1 MAAGTTNIGF
11 EEKLWQAADK
21 LRSNMD
27 AAEYKHV
34 VLGLIFLK
42 YVSDSFEEKYQQLL
56 AEGYGDEEDRD
67 EYIAENI
74 FYVPIDARWSEI
86 KKYATST
93 DIGKVIDHAMD
104 AIEKEN
110 DSLKGVLTKNYS
122 RQELDKTRLGELVT
136 LFTNIEVG
144 STAAQERDV
153 LGRVYEY
160 FLSKFASAE
169 GKLGGEFY
177 TPSCIVRT
185 LVSMIEPFEGQIFD
199 PACGSGGMFC
209 QSARFVR
216 EHQGNV
222 RDISIFGQE
231 SNPTT
236 WKLAKM
242 NLAIRQL
249 EANLG
254 KHNADSFHDDQHKTL
269 KANYILANPPFN
281 ISDWG
286 GERLQEDIRWKYG
299 IPPAGNANFA
309 WLQHMLHHLNP
320 AGGVCGTVLANG
332 SLSSNTSNEGN
343 IRANMVKGDVV
354 ECIVAMPSQLFYS
367 TGIPVSLWIMRRGK
381 TKQSQNKVLFIDA
394 RKLGHMID
402 RKVRELSEEDI
413 RKIADTYQNWRQ
425 GKEYED
431 IQGFCKEASLSEI
444 EEQDYILT
452 PGRYVGV
459 EQEEEEGEPFEEK
472 MQRLTF
478 ELSGLFAK
486 SHELEEYED
495 EIDEND
501 KVLNEIP
508 FDMQKAQQ
516 KISKLTTKYRIEL
529 NMLACIYGNNM
540 SVTSQPISKPPK
552 ILWNDLKYIN
562 QHIPLF
568 ALERKGISD
577 YLNRKMGF

>member
-1 MAAGTTNIGF
+1 MEVNMAVGTTNVGF

-42 YVSDSFEEKYQQLL
+42 YVSDSFEEKYQALL
-56 AEGYGDEEDRD
+56 EEGYGDEEDRD
-67 EYIAENI
+67 EYLADNI
-74 FYVPIDARWSEI
+74 FWVPKEARWSEI
-86 KKYATST
+86 QKHATNA
-93 DIGKVIDHAMD
+93 DIGSVIDHAM
-104 AIEKEN
+104 ETLEN
-110 DSLKGVLTKNYS
+110 ENNTLKGVLTKNYS
-122 RQELDKTRLGELVT
+122 RAELDKTRLGELVT

-185 LVSMIEPFEGQIFD
+185 LVEMIEPFEGQILD

-209 QSARFVR
+209 QSARFVK
-216 EHQGNV
+216 EHQGNI

-254 KHNADSFHDDQHKTL
+254 RHNADSFHDDQHKTL

-281 ISDWG
+281 VSDWG
-286 GERLQEDIRWKYG
+286 GERLQDDIRWKYG
-299 IPPAGNANFA
+299 IPPVGNANFA
-309 WLQHMLHHLNP
+309 WLQHMIHHLSP

-343 IRANMVKGDVV
+343 IRKNMIIGDVV
-354 ECIVAMPSQLFYS
+354 ECIVAMPGQLFYS
-367 TGIPVSLWIMRRGK
+367 TGIPVSLWILRKGK
-381 TKQSQNKVLFIDA
+381 TEQSQNKVLFIDA

-402 RKVRELSEEDI
+402 RKVRELSEVDI

-431 IQGFCKEASLSEI
+431 IQGFCKEATIKEI
-444 EEQDYILT
+444 DGQDYILT
-452 PGRYVGV
+452 PGRYVGIE
-459 EQEEEEGEPFEEK
+459 EQEDDGESFEDK
-472 MQRLTF
+472 MKRLTS
-478 ELSGLFAK
+478 ELSGMFK
-486 SHELEEYED
+486 ESVELQEKIKKRLGAMGYE
-495 EIDEND
+495 I
-501 KVLNEIP
+501 
-508 FDMQKAQQ
+508 
-516 KISKLTTKYRIEL
+516 
-529 NMLACIYGNNM
+529 
-540 SVTSQPISKPPK
+540 
-552 ILWNDLKYIN
+552 
-562 QHIPLF
+562 
-568 ALERKGISD
+568 
-577 YLNRKMGF
+577 

>member
-1 MAAGTTNIGF
+1 MAVGTTNVGF

-42 YVSDSFEEKYQQLL
+42 YVSDSFEEKYQALL
-56 AEGYGDEEDRD
+56 EEGYGDEEDRD
-67 EYIAENI
+67 EYLADNI
-74 FYVPIDARWSEI
+74 FWVPKEARWSEI
-86 KKYATST
+86 QKHATNA
-93 DIGKVIDHAMD
+93 DIGSVIDHAM
-104 AIEKEN
+104 ETLEN
-110 DSLKGVLTKNYS
+110 ENNTLKGVLTKNYS
-122 RQELDKTRLGELVT
+122 RAELDKTRLGELVT

-185 LVSMIEPFEGQIFD
+185 LVEMIEPFEGQILD

-209 QSARFVR
+209 QSARFVK
-216 EHQGNV
+216 EHQGNI

-254 KHNADSFHDDQHKTL
+254 RHNADSFHDDQHKTL

-281 ISDWG
+281 VSDWG
-286 GERLQEDIRWKYG
+286 GERLQDDIRWKYG
-299 IPPAGNANFA
+299 IPPVGNANFA
-309 WLQHMLHHLNP
+309 WLQHMIHHLSP
-320 AGGVCGTVLANG
+320 VGGVCGTVLANG

-343 IRANMVKGDVV
+343 IRKNMIIGDVV
-354 ECIVAMPSQLFYS
+354 ECIVAMPGQLFYS
-367 TGIPVSLWIMRRGK
+367 TGIPVSLWILRKGK
-381 TKQSQNKVLFIDA
+381 TEQSQNKVLFIDA

-402 RKVRELSEEDI
+402 RKVRELSEDDI
-413 RKIADTYQNWRQ
+413 RKIADIYQNWRQ
-425 GKEYED
+425 GKGYED
-431 IQGFCKEASLSEI
+431 IQGFCKEVALEEI
-444 EEQDYILT
+444 EAQGYILT
-452 PGRYVGV
+452 PGRYVGI
-459 EQEEEEGEPFEEK
+459 EQEDDDSEPFEEK
-472 MQRLTF
+472 MERLTS
-478 ELSGLFAK
+478 ELSEMFRE
-486 SHELEEYED
+486 S
-495 EIDEND
+495 
-501 KVLNEIP
+501 
-508 FDMQKAQQ
+508 
-516 KISKLTTKYRIEL
+516 IEL
-529 NMLACIYGNNM
+529 QEEI
-540 SVTSQPISKPPK
+540 
-552 ILWNDLKYIN
+552 
-562 QHIPLF
+562 
-568 ALERKGISD
+568 RKNLGAIG
-577 YLNRKMGF
+577 YVI

>member
-1 MAAGTTNIGF
+1 MAVGTTNVGF

-42 YVSDSFEEKYQQLL
+42 YVSDSFEEKYQALL
-56 AEGYGDEEDRD
+56 EEGYGDEEDRD
-67 EYIAENI
+67 EYLADNI
-74 FYVPIDARWSEI
+74 FWVPKEARWSEI
-86 KKYATST
+86 QKHATNA
-93 DIGKVIDHAMD
+93 DIGSVIDHAM
-104 AIEKEN
+104 ETLEN
-110 DSLKGVLTKNYS
+110 ENNTLKGVLTKNYS
-122 RQELDKTRLGELVT
+122 RAELDKTRLGELVT

-185 LVSMIEPFEGQIFD
+185 LVEMIEPFEGQILD

-209 QSARFVR
+209 QSARFVK
-216 EHQGNV
+216 EHQGNI

-254 KHNADSFHDDQHKTL
+254 RHNADSFHDDQHKML

-281 ISDWG
+281 VSDWG
-286 GERLQEDIRWKYG
+286 GERLQDDIRWKYG
-299 IPPAGNANFA
+299 IPPVGNANFA
-309 WLQHMLHHLNP
+309 WLQHMIHHLSP

-343 IRANMVKGDVV
+343 IRKNMIIGDVV
-354 ECIVAMPSQLFYS
+354 ECIVAMPGQLFYS
-367 TGIPVSLWIMRRGK
+367 TGIPVSLWILRKGK
-381 TKQSQNKVLFIDA
+381 TEQSQNKVLFIDA

-425 GKEYED
+425 GKEYAD
-431 IQGFCKEASLSEI
+431 IQGFCKEASLTEI
-444 EEQDYILT
+444 EKQDYILT
-452 PGRYVGV
+452 PGRYVGI
-459 EQEEEEGEPFEEK
+459 EQEEDDGEPFEKK
-472 MQRLTF
+472 MQRLTA

-486 SHELEEYED
+486 SHELED
-495 EIDEND
+495 EIRN
-501 KVLNEIP
+501 KLGAIGYEI
-508 FDMQKAQQ
+508 
-516 KISKLTTKYRIEL
+516 
-529 NMLACIYGNNM
+529 
-540 SVTSQPISKPPK
+540 
-552 ILWNDLKYIN
+552 
-562 QHIPLF
+562 
-568 ALERKGISD
+568 
-577 YLNRKMGF
+577 

>member
-1 MAAGTTNIGF
+1 MATGTTTVGF
-11 EEKLWQAADK
+11 EEKLWLAADK

-42 YVSDSFEEKYQQLL
+42 YVSDSFEEKYQQLV

-67 EYIAENI
+67 EYLAENI
-74 FYVPIDARWSEI
+74 FYVPKEARWGEI
-86 KKYATST
+86 QKHATGA
-93 DIGKVIDHAMD
+93 DIGSVIDQAME

-110 DSLKGVLTKNYS
+110 DSLTGVLTKNFS
-122 RQELDKTRLGELVT
+122 RPELDKTRLGELVT

-144 STAAQERDV
+144 STAAQERDT

-185 LVSMIEPFEGQIFD
+185 LVEMIEPFQGQIFD

-209 QSARFVR
+209 QSARFVK

-222 RDISIFGQE
+222 RNISIFGQE

-286 GERLQEDIRWKYG
+286 GERLQEDVRWKYG
-299 IPPAGNANFA
+299 VPPVGNANFA
-309 WLQHMLHHLNP
+309 WLQHMLHHLSP
-320 AGGVCGTVLANG
+320 AGGVAGTVLANG
-332 SLSSNTSNEGN
+332 SLSSNTGNEGV
-343 IRANMVKGDVV
+343 IRRNMIEDDVI
-354 ECIVAMPSQLFYS
+354 ECIVALPGQLFYS
-367 TGIPVSLWIMRRGK
+367 TGIPVSLWIMRKGK
-381 TKQSQNKVLFIDA
+381 TDAAKDRVLFIDA
-394 RKLGHMID
+394 RKMGKMID
-402 RKVRELSEEDI
+402 RRVRELTEEDI
-413 RKIADTYQNWRQ
+413 GTIASTYQNWRQ

-431 IQGFCKEASLSEI
+431 RQGFCKAAALEEI
-444 EEQDYILT
+444 AGQDYVLT
-452 PGRYVGV
+452 PGRYVGIE
-459 EQEEEEGEPFEEK
+459 EQEDDGEPFEEK
-472 MQRLTF
+472 MKRLTS
-478 ELSGLFAK
+478 ELSGLFK
-486 SHELEEYED
+486 ES
-495 EIDEND
+495 
-501 KVLNEIP
+501 
-508 FDMQKAQQ
+508 
-516 KISKLTTKYRIEL
+516 IEL
-529 NMLACIYGNNM
+529 QEEIRQKLGAIGYE
-540 SVTSQPISKPPK
+540 I
-552 ILWNDLKYIN
+552 
-562 QHIPLF
+562 
-568 ALERKGISD
+568 
-577 YLNRKMGF
+577 

>member
-1 MAAGTTNIGF
+1 M
-11 EEKLWQAADK
+11 
-21 LRSNMD
+21 
-27 AAEYKHV
+27 
-34 VLGLIFLK
+34 
-42 YVSDSFEEKYQQLL
+42 
-56 AEGYGDEEDRD
+56 
-67 EYIAENI
+67 
-74 FYVPIDARWSEI
+74 
-86 KKYATST
+86 
-93 DIGKVIDHAMD
+93 
-104 AIEKEN
+104 
-110 DSLKGVLTKNYS
+110 
-122 RQELDKTRLGELVT
+122 VT

-144 STAAQERDV
+144 SSAAQEKDV

-209 QSARFVR
+209 QSARFVK

-286 GERLQEDIRWKYG
+286 GERLQEDIRWRYG
-299 IPPAGNANFA
+299 IPPVGNANFA

-320 AGGVCGTVLANG
+320 IGGVAGTVLANG
-332 SLSSNTSNEGN
+332 SLSSNTSNEGV
-343 IRANMVKGDVV
+343 IRKNMINGDVI
-354 ECIVAMPSQLFYS
+354 ECIVAMPNQLFYS
-367 TGIPVSLWIMRRGK
+367 TGIPVSLWIMRKGK
-381 TKQSQNKVLFIDA
+381 TEHTQNKILFIDA

-413 RKIADTYQNWRQ
+413 QKIASTYQNWRQ

-431 IQGFCKEASLSEI
+431 VKGFCKEATIEEI
-444 EEQDYILT
+444 AEQDYVLT
-452 PGRYVGV
+452 PGRYVGIEDV
-459 EQEEEEGEPFEEK
+459 EDDGEPFEEK
-472 MQRLTF
+472 MIRLTSELAEMF
-478 ELSGLFAK
+478 EK
-486 SHELEEYED
+486 SIDLQEEIKRKLGAIGYE
-495 EIDEND
+495 
-501 KVLNEIP
+501 
-508 FDMQKAQQ
+508 M
-516 KISKLTTKYRIEL
+516 
-529 NMLACIYGNNM
+529 
-540 SVTSQPISKPPK
+540 
-552 ILWNDLKYIN
+552 
-562 QHIPLF
+562 
-568 ALERKGISD
+568 
-577 YLNRKMGF
+577 

>member
-1 MAAGTTNIGF
+1 MAVGTTNVGF

-42 YVSDSFEEKYQQLL
+42 YVSDSFEEKYQALL
-56 AEGYGDEEDRD
+56 EEGYGDEEDRD
-67 EYIAENI
+67 EYLADNI
-74 FYVPIDARWSEI
+74 FWVPKEARWSEI
-86 KKYATST
+86 QKHATNA
-93 DIGKVIDHAMD
+93 DIGSVIDHAM
-104 AIEKEN
+104 ETLEN
-110 DSLKGVLTKNYS
+110 ENNTLKGVLTKNYS
-122 RQELDKTRLGELVT
+122 RAELDKTRLGELVT

-185 LVSMIEPFEGQIFD
+185 LVEMIEPFEGQILD

-209 QSARFVR
+209 QSARFVK
-216 EHQGNV
+216 EHQGNI

-254 KHNADSFHDDQHKTL
+254 RHNADSFHDDQHKTL

-281 ISDWG
+281 VSDWG
-286 GERLQEDIRWKYG
+286 GERLQDDIRWKYG
-299 IPPAGNANFA
+299 IPPVGNANFA
-309 WLQHMLHHLNP
+309 WLQHMIHHLSP

-343 IRANMVKGDVV
+343 IRKNMIIGDVV
-354 ECIVAMPSQLFYS
+354 ECIVAMPGQLFYS
-367 TGIPVSLWIMRRGK
+367 TGIPVSLWILRKGK
-381 TKQSQNKVLFIDA
+381 TEQSQNKVLFIDA

-402 RKVRELSEEDI
+402 RKVRELSEDDI
-413 RKIADTYQNWRQ
+413 RKIADIYQNWRQ

-431 IQGFCKEASLSEI
+431 IQGFCKEATIKEI
-444 EEQDYILT
+444 DGQDYILT
-452 PGRYVGV
+452 PGRYVGIE
-459 EQEEEEGEPFEEK
+459 EQEDDGESFEDK
-472 MQRLTF
+472 MKRLTS
-478 ELSGLFAK
+478 ELSGMFK
-486 SHELEEYED
+486 ESVELQEKIKKRLGAMGYE
-495 EIDEND
+495 I
-501 KVLNEIP
+501 
-508 FDMQKAQQ
+508 
-516 KISKLTTKYRIEL
+516 
-529 NMLACIYGNNM
+529 
-540 SVTSQPISKPPK
+540 
-552 ILWNDLKYIN
+552 
-562 QHIPLF
+562 
-568 ALERKGISD
+568 
-577 YLNRKMGF
+577 

>member
-1 MAAGTTNIGF
+1 MAANTINVGF

-42 YVSDSFEEKYQQLL
+42 YVSDSFSEKYEELKSD
-56 AEGYGDEEDRD
+56 GYGDEEDRD
-67 EYIAENI
+67 EYLADNI
-74 FYVPIDARWSEI
+74 FWVPKEARWDNIKAHATNADIGEVIDA
-86 KKYATST
+86 
-93 DIGKVIDHAMD
+93 AME

-144 STAAQERDV
+144 STAAQEKDV

-160 FLSKFASAE
+160 FLSRFASAE

-177 TPSCIVRT
+177 TPSCVVRT
-185 LVSMIEPFEGQIFD
+185 LVEMIEPFSGQIFD

-209 QSARFVR
+209 QSARFVS

-242 NLAIRQL
+242 NLAIRGL

-281 ISDWG
+281 VSDWG
-286 GERLQEDIRWKYG
+286 GERLKDDVRWKYG
-299 IPPAGNANFA
+299 VPPAGNANFA

-320 AGGVCGTVLANG
+320 VGGVAGTVLANG
-332 SLSSNTSNEGN
+332 SLSSNTSNEGE
-343 IRANMVKGDVV
+343 IRKNMINGDVV
-354 ECIVAMPSQLFYS
+354 ECIVSLPGQLFYT
-367 TGIPVSLWIMRRGK
+367 TGIPVSLWILRKGKSEKARGK
-381 TKQSQNKVLFIDA
+381 ILFIDA
-394 RKLGHMID
+394 RELGHMVD
-402 RKVRELSEEDI
+402 RRVRELSEEDI
-413 RKIADTYQNWRQ
+413 QKIAGTYQNWRQ

-431 IQGFCKEASLSEI
+431 ILGFCKEATLEKVA
-444 EEQDYILT
+444 EEDYILT
-452 PGRYVGV
+452 PGRYVGIAA
-459 EQEEEEGEPFEEK
+459 QEEDGEPFEEK
-472 MQRLTF
+472 MSRLT
-478 ELSGLFAK
+478 
-486 SHELEEYED
+486 HELGELFDESIKLQD
-495 EIDEND
+495 EIKRN
-501 KVLNEIP
+501 LAAIGFEI
-508 FDMQKAQQ
+508 
-516 KISKLTTKYRIEL
+516 
-529 NMLACIYGNNM
+529 
-540 SVTSQPISKPPK
+540 
-552 ILWNDLKYIN
+552 
-562 QHIPLF
+562 
-568 ALERKGISD
+568 
-577 YLNRKMGF
+577 

>member
-1 MAAGTTNIGF
+1 MAAGTTNVGF
-11 EEKLWQAADK
+11 EEKLWTAADK

-42 YVSDSFEEKYQQLL
+42 YVSDSFTEKYEELK

-67 EYIAENI
+67 EYLADNI
-74 FYVPIDARWSEI
+74 FWVPKEARWESI
-86 KKYATST
+86 KAHATST
-93 DIGKVIDHAMD
+93 DIGTVIDNALEL
-104 AIEKEN
+104 IEKEN

-122 RQELDKTRLGELVT
+122 RPELDKTRLGELVT

-144 STAAQERDV
+144 SSAAQEKDV

-185 LVSMIEPFEGQIFD
+185 LVEMIEPFEGQIFD

-209 QSARFVR
+209 QSARFVK
-216 EHQGNV
+216 EHQGNI

-242 NLAIRQL
+242 NLAIRGL

-281 ISDWG
+281 VSDWG
-286 GERLQEDIRWKYG
+286 GERIQDDIRWRYG
-299 IPPAGNANFA
+299 IPPVSNANFA

-320 AGGVCGTVLANG
+320 VGGVAGTVLANG
-332 SLSSNTSNEGN
+332 SLSSNSGGEGE
-343 IRANMVKGDVV
+343 IRKNMINGDVI
-354 ECIVAMPSQLFYS
+354 ECIVSLPGQLFYS
-367 TGIPVSLWIMRRGK
+367 TGIPVSLWIMRKGKNEHTKGK
-381 TKQSQNKVLFIDA
+381 TLFIDA
-394 RKLGHMID
+394 RKLGFMVD
-402 RKVRELSEEDI
+402 RRVRELSAEDI
-413 RKIADTYQNWRQ
+413 EKIASTYQNWRQ

-431 IQGFCKEASLSEI
+431 VLGFCKEATTAEI
-444 EEQDYILT
+444 SEQDYVLT
-452 PGRYVGV
+452 PGRYVGI
-459 EQEEEEGEPFEEK
+459 EEVQDDGEPFEEK
-472 MQRLTF
+472 MERLTT
-478 ELSGLFAK
+478 ELYDLFDE
-486 SHELEEYED
+486 SHELENQ
-495 EIDEND
+495 IRD
-501 KVLNEIP
+501 KL
-508 FDMQKAQQ
+508 KA
-516 KISKLTTKYRIEL
+516 IG
-529 NMLACIYGNNM
+529 YG
-540 SVTSQPISKPPK
+540 K
-552 ILWNDLKYIN
+552 
-562 QHIPLF
+562 
-568 ALERKGISD
+568 
-577 YLNRKMGF
+577 

>member
-1 MAAGTTNIGF
+1 MATGTTTVGF
-11 EEKLWQAADK
+11 EEKLWLAADK

-42 YVSDSFEEKYQQLL
+42 YVSDSFEEKYQQLV

-67 EYIAENI
+67 EYLAENI
-74 FYVPIDARWSEI
+74 FYVPKEARWSEI
-86 KKYATST
+86 QKHATGT
-93 DIGKVIDHAMD
+93 DIGSVIDRAME

-110 DSLKGVLTKNYS
+110 DSLKGVLTKNFS
-122 RQELDKTRLGELVT
+122 RPELDKTRLGELVT

-144 STAAQERDV
+144 STAAQERDT
-153 LGRVYEY
+153 LGRGYEY

-185 LVSMIEPFEGQIFD
+185 LVEMIEPFEGQIFD

-222 RDISIFGQE
+222 RNISIFGQE

-286 GERLQEDIRWKYG
+286 GERLQEDVRWKYG
-299 IPPAGNANFA
+299 IPPAGTANFA
-309 WLQHMLHHLNP
+309 WLQHMLHHLSP
-320 AGGVCGTVLANG
+320 AGGVAGTVLANG
-332 SLSSNTSNEGN
+332 SLSSNTGNEGV
-343 IRANMVKGDVV
+343 IRKNMINDDVI
-354 ECIVAMPSQLFYS
+354 ECIVALPGQLFYS
-367 TGIPVSLWIMRRGK
+367 TGIPVSLWIMRKGK
-381 TKQSQNKVLFIDA
+381 TNAAKSKVLFIDA
-394 RKLGHMID
+394 RKMGKMID
-402 RKVRELSEEDI
+402 RRVRELTEEDI
-413 RKIADTYQNWRQ
+413 GIIASIYQNWRQ

-431 IQGFCKEASLSEI
+431 KQGFCKAADLKEI
-444 EEQDYILT
+444 AGQDYVLT
-452 PGRYVGV
+452 PGRYVGIE
-459 EQEEEEGEPFEEK
+459 EQEDDGEPFEEK
-472 MQRLTF
+472 MMRLTS
-478 ELSGLFAK
+478 ELSVMFKESIKLQ
-486 SHELEEYED
+486 D
-495 EIDEND
+495 EIRQ
-501 KVLNEIP
+501 KLGAIGYEI
-508 FDMQKAQQ
+508 
-516 KISKLTTKYRIEL
+516 
-529 NMLACIYGNNM
+529 
-540 SVTSQPISKPPK
+540 
-552 ILWNDLKYIN
+552 
-562 QHIPLF
+562 
-568 ALERKGISD
+568 
-577 YLNRKMGF
+577 